1 MAQSLKRINVNTAI
15 YGILHL
21 TTRIANNG
29 LSYKVT
35 IMNLLKRSKIKQ
47 PKKPIIENYTASY
60 LDKRSKGYHKIVM
73 TSFIGMFGLM
83 GAAYLFSSNAVS
95 PESTADTATNSNFL
109 LYVVVGVMAIAIA
122 VAAIFVINAMRKNK

>member
-15 YGILHL
+15 YGILRL
-21 TTRIANNG
+21 TTRITNNE
-29 LSYKVT
+29 LCYKVT

-83 GAAYLFSSNAVS
+83 GVAYIFSSNAAS
-95 PESTADTATNSNFL
+95 PESTADTTNNNNL
-109 LYVVVGVMAIAIA
+109 LIYVVIGIVAIAIT
-122 VAAIFVINAMRKNK
+122 VAAIFIINALRKNK